1 MDETGYQLSSSSDND
16 PSQNSFEESKSDELI
31 ENIAS
36 AAGIPDEE
44 IRENKESIVEVVN
57 FIMDGMNN
65 MPSQTSVIF
74 T

>member
-16 PSQNSFEESKSDELI
+16 PSNSFEESKSDELI

-36 AAGIPDEE
+36 AAGIPEQE